1 MIKKYKKSMASRKRR
16 TLTVVSDTP
25 ESSKGNLTIVE
36 DSVFDTSQVCMIKI
50 IMILNVKISSI

>member
-1 MIKKYKKSMASRKRR
+1 MASRKRR
-16 TLTVVSDTP
+16 ILTVVSDTP

>member
-1 MIKKYKKSMASRKRR
+1 M
-16 TLTVVSDTP
+16 TVVSDTP

-50 IMILNVKISSI
+50 IKIIMILNVKISSI